1 MNEEHIRNKQALRF
15 ALRLRDDFQ
24 AQRKRMDN
32 RLGVKADGTDQ
43 NIEERAFTADDIEF
57 FSGVSRSARDLEETI
72 EKRFKKLLRRF
83 PIYQK
88 WLKDVKGV
96 GPVAAAQI
104 LANIDIEKA
113 TTVSKIWQYA
123 GLNPGMVRGMKRK
136 EMADGSFELIE
147 TETMVRGDRA
157 TKGFV
162 LPFNKGLR
170 TALLGVMGDGF
181 IKSQNHY
188 CMEFYYPTKHRLE
201 NSVATVLE
209 HPGGGKKPVS
219 VRWCEAKPVHRHR
232 AAIRKMVKMFLADLY
247 VQWRT
252 VEGLPVRPPYQE
264 EYLGHKHAK

>member
-1 MNEEHIRNKQALRF
+1 MNEEQIRNRQALRF
-15 ALRLRDDFQ
+15 ALRLREDFQ

-32 RLGVKADGTDQ
+32 RLGIKADGTDQ
-43 NIEERAFTADDIEF
+43 NIEERAFTVDDIEF
-57 FSGVSRSARDLEETI
+57 FSGVSASARDLEETI

-83 PIYQK
+83 PIYTQ

-96 GPVAAAQI
+96 GPVAAAQL

-113 TTVSKIWQYA
+113 TTVSKIWQYT
-123 GLNPGMVRGMKRK
+123 GMNPGMVRGMKRK
-136 EMADGSFELIE
+136 EKADGSFELIE
-147 TETMVRGDRA
+147 TDTMIRGDKA

-201 NSVATVLE
+201 NSAAPVWEIRKA
-209 HPGGGKKPVS
+209 GAKPEQIP
-219 VRWCEAKPVHRHR
+219 WAEAKPAHRHR
-232 AAIRKMVKMFLADLY
+232 YAIRKMVKMFLADLY
-247 VQWRT
+247 KEWRAI
-252 VEGLPVRPPYQE
+252 EGLEVRPPYQE
-264 EYLGHKHAK
+264 QYLGHKHAM